1 MNAIRSVVLG
11 VVLLG
16 SCRLSHALT
25 NTMIAV
31 SGTNIILYWP
41 SIGYETYLIQYRPT
55 LDPSTPWC
63 DLTNDYPANSD
74 RFTTYTLNGIVSP
87 PSTGGSAG
95 GFAGGSAPSPDMAR
109 AGGGALV
116 DIPMVVATN
125 STGPGVPLAL
135 YPPGADLS
143 GFDIVDS
150 ITGESVSGAVY
161 VVSASSPLRASPMGG
176 GGGATPDDLTNDVV
190 SPETGFFRVF
200 HIPDW
205 LVTFAGYQFDGP
217 TFIPVDFSEPDAPTN
232 CVENLIVLING
243 QPTDDALFTTDVIDG
258 TTYSGMGIYFDRFPN
273 GTNTIQLLTTVRQ
286 SDSLEG
292 ATPNMTFSN
301 AVQSIVINN
310 FAIYTN
316 WNDTIYTNPFTIQ
329 ARAATTN
336 INWEIDI
343 YDVNGDLV
351 NYQTGHS
358 ANGAISWNWDLT
370 DYDGNDRSDGDNDP
384 FFYPYLSY
392 TPAGGGDPGGPM
404 PPIAAQFPSKGSWLF
419 AYLDND
425 YDDGT
430 TNEVGADTYYHR
442 GLSEMQGGVI
452 EWGFGDWTF
461 PISFGTNYSQATRNA
476 SWAELENTYLQ
487 FFPIRNFYYF
497 GHGSPNSIGGDEN
510 ATSNGVAISSKILPG
525 STAHLTSQWVHDNV
539 TYNKY
544 RGGQFYRFVW
554 LDGCSTAAPGGN
566 WPWAWG
572 VPAATEP
579 LSYYQSTTS
588 NPSGERP
595 SVFVGWDVETGGGP
609 GWGTVNT
616 WWQFR
621 ADWMSEWSGSEVE
634 PLVYAFEDGNS
645 DASWISSG
653 QLSHLKEFGYNGMQF
668 FDYTKNSDW
677 SAASK

>member
-1 MNAIRSVVLG
+1 
-11 VVLLG
+11 
-16 SCRLSHALT
+16 
-25 NTMIAV
+25 
-31 SGTNIILYWP
+31 
-41 SIGYETYLIQYRPT
+41 
-55 LDPSTPWC
+55 
-63 DLTNDYPANSD
+63 
-74 RFTTYTLNGIVSP
+74 
-87 PSTGGSAG
+87 
-95 GFAGGSAPSPDMAR
+95 MAR

-343 YDVNGDLV
+343 YDVNGDLKLPD
-351 NYQTGHS
+351 
-358 ANGAISWNWDLT
+358 W
-370 DYDGNDRSDGDNDP
+370 
-384 FFYPYLSY
+384 
-392 TPAGGGDPGGPM
+392 
-404 PPIAAQFPSKGSWLF
+404 AQRK
-419 AYLDND
+419 
-425 YDDGT
+425 
-430 TNEVGADTYYHR
+430 R
-442 GLSEMQGGVI
+442 
-452 EWGFGDWTF
+452 
-461 PISFGTNYSQATRNA
+461 
-476 SWAELENTYLQ
+476 
-487 FFPIRNFYYF
+487 RNFMEL
-497 GHGSPNSIGGDEN
+497 GPNGLRWKRPERRRQRP
-510 ATSNGVAISSKILPG
+510 VFL
-525 STAHLTSQWVHDNV
+525 
-539 TYNKY
+539 
-544 RGGQFYRFVW
+544 
-554 LDGCSTAAPGGN
+554 
-566 WPWAWG
+566 
-572 VPAATEP
+572 P
-579 LSYYQSTTS
+579 LSQLHT
-588 NPSGERP
+588 
-595 SVFVGWDVETGGGP
+595 GWRWRP
-609 GWGTVNT
+609 GWSHAAHRSTI
-616 WWQFR
+616 
-621 ADWMSEWSGSEVE
+621 
-634 PLVYAFEDGNS
+634 PLQRFMAFCVF
-645 DASWISSG
+645 G
-653 QLSHLKEFGYNGMQF
+653 Q
-668 FDYTKNSDW
+668 
-677 SAASK
+677 